1 MQRKKLAKTPCRPLC
16 AAQLTEDRLSQWQQP
31 NCRMADGTDLAT
43 SCDNS
48 ALPIGP
54 VIFVLR
60 EATLNT
66 LALLIGALCAFAIG
80 YRYYS
85 AFLAARVLTLDDDRA
100 TPAHTHADGHN
111 YLPSPKIVLFG
122 HHFAAI
128 AGAGPLIG
136 PTLAAQFGFAPG
148 FLWIVL
154 GAVLAGCVHDF
165 TVLIASTRHQGHSL
179 PDIALCEIG
188 PFAGFVT
195 TLAVLF
201 ILLVTLAGLGIVVV
215 NALSSSPWGVFTI
228 GTTIPI
234 AFLMGLWMFKSSPGR
249 VRIVGPS
256 IVGVL
261 LLFGGVTAGHAVAHS
276 PLAAWLTFSPHQI
289 TLILMIYGLIASSLP
304 VWLLLEPRDYLATY
318 VKLGTIALL
327 CVGIF
332 IVHPQMQFPVFS
344 QYVHGGGPIIH
355 GKLFPFLFVTIACGA
370 ISGFHSLI
378 ASGTTPKMLNRETD
392 ARFIG
397 YGAMAA
403 EALVA
408 VIALVAACSLYP
420 GDYYAIN
427 VPPAVFGNLGLHTL
441 ELPRLSAEVGE
452 NLAGRTGGGVS
463 LAIGMA
469 HIFRGLPGMH
479 QLVSY
484 WYHYAVMF
492 EALFILTTVDA
503 GTRSARYLLQELLG
517 KVTAPFANS
526 NWVPGVLLSTAMVVG
541 SWGYLIYTGS
551 ISTIWPLFGAGN
563 QLLATVALA
572 IVTVYLVNIGKARYI
587 WVTAIPMVFVG
598 ITTGAAAALSI
609 GTIFWPLTHKPGSMV
624 QGYLDSLLMAL
635 FLAGVVAV
643 VAAAMHRIWATM
655 RGDPLPAASASA
667 DANKQTKL
675 GCC

>member
-1 MQRKKLAKTPCRPLC
+1 M
-16 AAQLTEDRLSQWQQP
+16 
-31 NCRMADGTDLAT
+31 
-43 SCDNS
+43 
-48 ALPIGP
+48 
-54 VIFVLR
+54 
-60 EATLNT
+60 NT
-66 LALLIGALCAFAIG
+66 LALLVGALCVFVLG

-85 AFLAARVLTLDDDRA
+85 AFLAAKVLTLDDRRL
-100 TPAHTHADGHN
+100 TPAHTLADGHN
-111 YLPSPKIVLFG
+111 FLASPKIILFG

-165 TVLIASTRHQGHSL
+165 TVLIASVRHKGRSL
-179 PDIALCEIG
+179 PDIALTEIG
-188 PFAGFVT
+188 PFAGNVT
-195 TLAVLF
+195 MLAVLF

-228 GTTIPI
+228 GMTVPI
-234 AFLMGLWMFKSSPGR
+234 AMAMGLWMFRSCPGK
-249 VRIVGPS
+249 VRITGPS
-256 IVGVL
+256 IAGVI
-261 LLFGGVTAGHAVAHS
+261 LLFAAVIAGHAVAHS
-276 PLAAWLTFSPHQI
+276 SLASWLSFSPHQI
-289 TLILMIYGLIASSLP
+289 TMILMIYGLIASSLP

-332 IVHPQMQFPVFS
+332 VVHPKMQFPAFT

-355 GKLFPFLFVTIACGA
+355 GPLFPFLFVTIACGA

-378 ASGTTPKMLNRETD
+378 ASGTTPKMLDKESD

-397 YGAMAA
+397 FGAMSA

-408 VIALVAACSLYP
+408 VMALVAACSLNP

-427 VPPAVFGNLGLHTL
+427 VPPAVFGNLGLHTV
-441 ELPRLSAEVGE
+441 ELPGLSAEVGE

-469 HIFRGLPGMH
+469 HIFRGLPGMNT
-479 QLVSY
+479 LVSY

-503 GTRSARYLLQELLG
+503 GTRSARYLLQEMLG
-517 KVTAPFANS
+517 RVAKPFSNS
-526 NWVPGVLLSTAMVVG
+526 NWIPGILISTGLVVG

-563 QLLATVALA
+563 QLLATIALA
-572 IVTVYLVNIGKARYI
+572 IITVYLINQGKLRYA

-598 ITTGAAAALSI
+598 VTTFAAALLSI
-609 GTIFWPLTHKPGSMV
+609 TDIFWPLAHKPGFML
-624 QGYLDSLLMAL
+624 QGYLDVLLMAL
-635 FLAGVVAV
+635 FLVGVVAV
-643 VAAAMHRIWATM
+643 VSAAARRVWQTLH
-655 RGDPLPAASASA
+655 GVPLPPESFAATE
-667 DANKQTKL
+667 ANHKL
-675 GCC
+675 DNLPCC